1 MLPGFLTGAGS
12 ATRAGATSTSLE
24 GEDRRDV
31 GGGERVAREVYDGD
45 LLGAGLVSLCREGQ
59 TKVNLVLR

>member
-1 MLPGFLTGAGS
+1 MLPGFFTGAGS
-12 ATRAGATSTSLE
+12 ATRATSTCLE
-24 GEDRRDV
+24 GDVRRDV

-45 LLGAGLVSLCREGQ
+45 LLAVGLVSLCREGQ